1 MTSMD
6 TYLDLGGS
14 LWVSSV
20 VEAMV
25 PREVLLRAVRRHR
38 RYEVCWPLGVG
49 EMLATAVY
57 VMNSQAMDL
66 ITNHHEVDADGWLP
80 RFASLWTV
88 PLSMTDSGELKSSR
102 YWIVTDML
110 GGMQVRDEG
119 MGTLVVSGNE
129 LRRYGQR
136 LFRGGG
142 RRDVSDAL
150 ALMQC
155 RNIWG
160 EIFEEELDPEME

>member
-1 MTSMD
+1 MRSVD

-14 LWVSSV
+14 LWVSSI

-38 RYEVCWPLGVG
+38 RYEVCWSLGVG

-66 ITNHHEVDADGWLP
+66 IVNRQGLDQDGWMP
-80 RFASLWTV
+80 RFASLWTI
-88 PLSMTDSGELKSSR
+88 PLSMTDGGELKESR
-102 YWIVTDML
+102 YWILTDLL
-110 GGMQVRDEG
+110 GGLSVKDAP

-129 LRRYGQR
+129 LRRYGNR
-136 LFRGGG
+136 LFQGAGD
-142 RRDVSDAL
+142 RDVSDAL

-155 RNIWG
+155 RNIWN
-160 EIFEEELDPEME
+160 EVYEEELDPEID